1 MNGRV
6 FASRVGATAVAVI
19 AAIASYSHM
28 RTVAHQYGQSDLIS
42 ALMPLSVDGLV
53 LAASVAIGDGR
64 RRTWSAWLA
73 FWIGVGAS
81 VAANVLAAQPSLI
94 ARLISAWPAIAL
106 LLVVE
111 VLARSGQAD
120 PVATVDVSPAG
131 QLVQSPADAL
141 PEAADTPRVTLIK
154 SAESVGVFPQVTP
167 DSEHRSP
174 AADTPAQESTQIRSG
189 NAELVSRVVAQKP
202 GASVAELVE
211 LTGLSAS
218 TIRRY
223 RPVSRAN
230 GHQLIEVAQ

>member
-1 MNGRV
+1 M
-6 FASRVGATAVAVI
+6 GATSVAVI

-111 VLARSGQAD
+111 VLARSGQGD
-120 PVATVDVSPAG
+120 PVAGVDVSPAD
-131 QLVQSPADAL
+131 QVVQSPADT
-141 PEAADTPRVTLIK
+141 PSDPVDTPRVALTDL
-154 SAESVGVFPQVTP
+154 SASVVAFSQVNP
-167 DSEHRSP
+167 DSEHRSEVV
-174 AADTPAQESTQIRSG
+174 DTPAQESTQIRSG
-189 NAELVSRVVAQKP
+189 NAELVLRAVAERP
-202 GASVAELVE
+202 GASIAELAQH
-211 LTGLSAS
+211 TGLSAS

-223 RPVSRAN
+223 RPVSRVN